1 MKLLFTTTGT
11 TGNTELKELMGF
23 IDADLKLKN
32 LIPDLITATN
42 DVIDLIGIEVYNKA
56 VEAFNDGTISPD
68 DKDFIYSV
76 RYPMIWHTPT
86 TAVRCVKTKTKS
98 KPLSG

>member
-1 MKLLFTTTGT
+1 MELLFQTTGS

-56 VEAFNDGTISPD
+56 VSAYDNGIIANENKA
-68 DKDFIYSV
+68 FIYAV
-76 RYPMIWHTPT
+76 RYSSSSVSTL
-86 TAVRCVKTKTKS
+86 CS
-98 KPLSG
+98 